1 MRTGDGLM
9 HKFTYAE
16 EVMDD
21 LDCEIDIDSVFGE
34 SAYVC
39 IHFDGVDGPYLVVE
53 NVTDE
58 RQEE

>member
-1 MRTGDGLM
+1 M
-9 HKFTYAE
+9 HKFTYVE
-16 EVMDD
+16 EVTDEP
-21 LDCEIDIDSVFGE
+21 DCEITVNSVFGG

-58 RQEE
+58 RKESD